1 MEEKKYQIKSGFLL
15 REVTDE
21 YVIIPI
27 DAQGDI
33 ANSMMSPNETAV
45 FLWKAFEEPRTK
57 KEVIEMILEKYEA
70 TEEIITSAVERFVDE
85 SLKLKILEEV
95 E

>member
-15 REVTDE
+15 REVADE

-27 DAQGDI
+27 EAQGSI
-33 ANSMMSPNETAV
+33 ANAVMAPNDTAV
-45 FLWKAFEEPRTK
+45 FLWKAFESPKTINDVVK
-57 KEVIEMILEKYEA
+57 MALEQYEA
-70 TEEIITSAVERFVDE
+70 TEEVIRNSVIRFVAD
-85 SLKLKILEEV
+85 SLKYNIMEEI

>member
-15 REVTDE
+15 REVADE

-27 DAQGDI
+27 EAQGPI
-33 ANSMMSPNETAV
+33 ANAVMAPNDTAV
-45 FLWKAFEEPRTK
+45 FLWKAFESPKTINDVVK
-57 KEVIEMILEKYEA
+57 MALEQYEA
-70 TEEIITSAVERFVDE
+70 TEEVIRNSVIRFVAD
-85 SLKLKILEEV
+85 SLKYNIMEEI